1 MLSSPCTF
9 LFFWLGSFALLN
21 LTAIL
26 SFCLPKMTL
35 EHLSFIVT
43 NCLDGTHCLL
53 ISKAYLDSSCCF
65 LLFLFKFCSCHS
77 NLQNTTLCDGYMYV
91 LSFCF
96 TVAFMSLFLICIVEK
111 DYCFYI
117 SALSEVIIILDL
129 YIINT
134 KDTEY

>member
-1 MLSSPCTF
+1 
-9 LFFWLGSFALLN
+9 
-21 LTAIL
+21 
-26 SFCLPKMTL
+26 
-35 EHLSFIVT
+35 
-43 NCLDGTHCLL
+43 
-53 ISKAYLDSSCCF
+53 
-65 LLFLFKFCSCHS
+65 
-77 NLQNTTLCDGYMYV
+77 MYV

-134 KDTEY
+134 KDTEYWDPAAFEQHYYKNPLKYIVQKTSDLKGFLFFFLLFP